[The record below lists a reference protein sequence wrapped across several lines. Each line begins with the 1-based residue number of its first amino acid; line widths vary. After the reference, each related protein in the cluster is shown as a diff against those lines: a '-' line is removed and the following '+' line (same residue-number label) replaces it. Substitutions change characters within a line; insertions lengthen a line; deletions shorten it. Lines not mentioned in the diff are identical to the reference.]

1 MKTKISIIIN
11 KYGKLQR
18 VVSNK
23 KDLNLQVFDLKND
36 EYFHG
41 SKNKA
46 NMELKKFNKNL
57 KYDYI

>member
-23 KDLNLQVFDLKND
+23 KDLNLQVFNLKND
-36 EYFHG
+36 EYFYG
-41 SKNKA
+41 SKKKA
-46 NMELKKFNKNL
+46 DMEWKKFNKNL

>member
-36 EYFHG
+36 EYFYG
-41 SKNKA
+41 SKKEA
-46 NMELKKFNKNL
+46 DMKWKKFNRNL

>member
-18 VVSNK
+18 VFSNK

-36 EYFHG
+36 EYFYG
-41 SKNKA
+41 SKRKA
-46 NMELKKFNKNL
+46 EIKHKKFNKNL
-57 KYDYI
+57 KHRYV

>member
-36 EYFHG
+36 EYFYG
-41 SKNKA
+41 SKKKA
-46 NMELKKFNKNL
+46 DMKWKKFNKNL